1 MRKKDD
7 IIMTVVFAGFLLI
20 LLLGGIFM
28 KDKHFSE
35 NENRMLQQAPE
46 LTAER
51 VLSGA
56 FESELQQ
63 YMDDQVPFR
72 NQWITAKTT
81 MQRLMLRKDIG
92 GVYLGKDGWFIE
104 KLTPEA
110 MHHQQFLKNLQSVK
124 DFYEAL
130 PSDMGKS
137 VMVVPTTGAVMEDK
151 LPKGAARFDEAAY
164 AKEAAQQ
171 LINCGY
177 VDLYETFASIA
188 KGENTQ
194 LYYKKDHH
202 WTTDGAALA
211 FGVWKPWLDFLGT
224 EKQVL
229 TEDFQ
234 GTLYSKVLWDDG
246 MRDSISA
253 LTAPEQEVY
262 KVTADGKALTGGMY
276 QRAFLEKK
284 DKYSVFLGGNYG
296 RLSIETG
303 KKETGQNLLII
314 KDSFAN
320 CFAPLAAYHYDN
332 VYMVDLRYF
341 SGNLAE
347 YAKEMGVTEVLL
359 LYSMENMINDRNLSA
374 LSAGG
379 MILS

>member
-1 MRKKDD
+1 
-7 IIMTVVFAGFLLI
+7 
-20 LLLGGIFM
+20 
-28 KDKHFSE
+28 
-35 NENRMLQQAPE
+35 
-46 LTAER
+46 
-51 VLSGA
+51 
-56 FESELQQ
+56 
-63 YMDDQVPFR
+63 
-72 NQWITAKTT
+72 
-81 MQRLMLRKDIG
+81 
-92 GVYLGKDGWFIE
+92 
-104 KLTPEA
+104 
-110 MHHQQFLKNLQSVK
+110 
-124 DFYEAL
+124 
-130 PSDMGKS
+130 
-137 VMVVPTTGAVMEDK
+137 
-151 LPKGAARFDEAAY
+151 
-164 AKEAAQQ
+164 
-171 LINCGY
+171 
-177 VDLYETFASIA
+177 
-188 KGENTQ
+188 
-194 LYYKKDHH
+194 
-202 WTTDGAALA
+202 
-211 FGVWKPWLDFLGT
+211 
-224 EKQVL
+224 
-229 TEDFQ
+229 
-234 GTLYSKVLWDDG
+234 

-284 DKYSVFLGGNYG
+284 DKYSVFFGGNYG

>member
-7 IIMTVVFAGFLLI
+7 MIITVVFAGFLLI

-28 KDKHFSE
+28 KDKCFSE
-35 NENRMLQQAPE
+35 NENRMLQQTPE
-46 LTAER
+46 ITAER
-51 VLSGA
+51 VLSGVFA
-56 FESELQQ
+56 SDLQQ
-63 YMDDQVPFR
+63 YMDDQMPFR

-104 KLTPEA
+104 KLAPEA
-110 MHHQQFLKNLQSVK
+110 MNHQQFLKNLQSVK

-130 PSDMGKS
+130 PSDIGKS
-137 VMVVPTTGAVMEDK
+137 VMLVPTTGAVMGDK
-151 LPKGAARFDEAAY
+151 LPKGAAYFDEAAY

-177 VDLYETFASIA
+177 VNLYELFASIA
-188 KGENTQ
+188 KGENNQ

-224 EKQVL
+224 EKRIL
-229 TEDFQ
+229 TEEFQ

-246 MRDSISA
+246 TRDSISA
-253 LTAPEQEVY
+253 LTAPEQKDY
-262 KVTADGKALTGGMY
+262 KVTADGEELPGGMY

-284 DKYSVFLGGNYG
+284 DKYGVFFGGNYG
-296 RLSIETG
+296 RLAIETG

-320 CFAPLAAYHYDN
+320 CFAPLTAYHYDN

-359 LYSMENMINDRNLSA
+359 LYSMENMINDKNLSA